1 MCMQQV
7 CVWVCMCVCVCV
19 CVHSCACAYVF
30 VIINLVNFEN
40 SKNYSPL
47 ISMHG
52 CQPFYMG
59 HYRMIMLFKAYAQRL
74 VSINLNLP

>member
-52 CQPFYMG
+52 CQPIYMG
-59 HYRMIMLFKAYAQRL
+59 HYRMIPYGNVFQGICSKTSGYQ
-74 VSINLNLP
+74 P